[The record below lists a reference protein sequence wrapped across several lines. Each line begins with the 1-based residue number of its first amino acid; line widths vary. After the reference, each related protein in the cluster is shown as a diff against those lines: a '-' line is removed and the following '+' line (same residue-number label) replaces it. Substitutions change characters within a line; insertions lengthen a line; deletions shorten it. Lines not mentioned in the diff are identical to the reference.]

1 MRKRLMIFR
10 AVVLLSIAP
19 LWMLTRGT
27 KHWEIVVGWGIFV
40 TIAGFIL
47 LRCPHCG
54 RHAWTRAGLVYPPV
68 ESSCRSCRRA

>member
-10 AVVLLSIAP
+10 VVVLLSIAP

-54 RHAWTRAGLVYPPV
+54 RHAWTGAGLVYPPV
-68 ESSCRSCRRA
+68 DSRCRSCRRA